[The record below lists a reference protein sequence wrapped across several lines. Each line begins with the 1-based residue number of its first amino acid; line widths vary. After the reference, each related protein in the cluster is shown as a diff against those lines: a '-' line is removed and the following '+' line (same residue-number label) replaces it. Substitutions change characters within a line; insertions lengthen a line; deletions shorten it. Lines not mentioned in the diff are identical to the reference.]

1 MPQSLS
7 KIYLHIV
14 FSTKN
19 REPFLSDEQLGSELH
34 AFMGGISKQLDCN
47 PIRIGGTADHVHLLV
62 VLARTVSV
70 ADLVKEVKRVS
81 SVWLHEKEISGF
93 KWQAGYASF
102 SVSQSNVEQVEKYI
116 SNQME
121 HHKKASFQDELRD
134 FLKKHD
140 LEFNEQYV
148 WD

>member
-7 KIYLHIV
+7 KIYLHTV

-19 REPFLSDEQLGSELH
+19 REPFISDASLRNELH
-34 AFMGGISKQLDCN
+34 AYMGGIANQLDCH
-47 PIRIGGTADHVHLLV
+47 PIRTGGTEDHVHMLTT
-62 VLARTVSV
+62 LARNRTV

-81 SVWLHEKEISGF
+81 SAWLHEKGISGF

-102 SVSQSNVEQVEKYI
+102 SVSQSNLERVESYI
-116 SNQME
+116 SNQVE
-121 HHKKASFQDELRD
+121 HHSKASFQNELRE